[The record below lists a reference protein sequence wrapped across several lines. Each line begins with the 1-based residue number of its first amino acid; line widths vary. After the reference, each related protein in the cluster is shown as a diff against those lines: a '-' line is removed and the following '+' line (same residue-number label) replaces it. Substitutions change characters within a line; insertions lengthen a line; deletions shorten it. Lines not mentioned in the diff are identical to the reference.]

1 MIHTMRLVL
10 AHLLALLAAPLGAT
24 LGVLLLTKVAGR
36 LTRWHSVPDD
46 SGWMFSM
53 PMGGLPWQ
61 IGSAVVRAL
70 GAFGAARLVYAALSV
85 PPTLYIAAAV
95 LLLLLGW
102 DVFQLRLAVRPSLSP
117 PPQVVSGFRRR
128 IGTGFV
134 ASSVVAFLFI
144 HG

>member
-1 MIHTMRLVL
+1 MRLAL

-24 LGVLLLTKVAGR
+24 LGVLLLAKLAGR
-36 LTRWHSVPDD
+36 LRRWHSVPDD

-53 PMGGLPWQ
+53 PMGGFVWQ

-70 GAFGAARLVYAALSV
+70 GAFGAARIAFAVLGV

-95 LLLLLGW
+95 VLVLLAW
-102 DVFQLRLAVRPSLSP
+102 DVFQFRLALRPSLSP
-117 PPQVVSGFRRR
+117 RSQVVSAFRRK

-134 ASSVVAFLFI
+134 ASSAAALLFL
-144 HG
+144 HT